1 MVGSPFK
8 GYDHMLSSVPKAHF
22 HRLGRNFYSLHA
34 SGVPSRRPIF
44 DVWDGT
50 FTLCMLPEFRPG
62 GPFSSFGTEL
72 LLPACFRSSVL
83 KACFHPLGRNF
94 HDSRKFRE
102 ISGCL
107 EHGTSSTPRIISN
120 EKQSPNGLCF
130 IVGGDGGSR
139 THVQEYFRKTFS
151 ERSRL
156 LLFRLP
162 VALRQTRGSL
172 SRRYSY
178 ATGRSRKRSLHA

>member
-1 MVGSPFK
+1 MP
-8 GYDHMLSSVPKAHF
+8 AC
-22 HRLGRNFYSLHA
+22 RL
-34 SGVPSRRPIF
+34 PSQRPIF
-44 DVWDGT
+44 TVWDGT
-50 FTLCMLPEFRPG
+50 FTPCMPPAFRPG
-62 GPFSSFGTEL
+62 GPFSTFGTEL
-72 LLPACFRSSVL
+72 LLPACFPSSVPEAL
-83 KACFHPLGRNF
+83 FHRLGRNF
-94 HDSRKFRE
+94 HGLRMFRE
-102 ISGCL
+102 TSDCL
-107 EHGTSSTPRIISN
+107 EHGTGSTPRIISN

>member
-1 MVGSPFK
+1 MINAPELFQGIRYWWRWRSPLK
-8 GYDHMLSSVPKAHF
+8 WHKLILSSVPEPHF
-22 HRLGRNFYSLHA
+22 HR
-34 SGVPSRRPIF
+34 
-44 DVWDGT
+44 
-50 FTLCMLPEFRPG
+50 
-62 GPFSSFGTEL
+62 
-72 LLPACFRSSVL
+72 
-83 KACFHPLGRNF
+83 LGRNF